1 MAQCRYGLEPAEGNP
16 VDIFLSSWIL
26 IDSSNPQLRLR
37 RQISPMLAAEGG
49 SPGTVNQGKR
59 ICPDNVSWL
68 QLSRLTFLGAR
79 EGEVRLKISR
89 RLGSA
94 MRGTDTPDQGR
105 RTLDQAR
112 TTIWTPPRRTSTL
125 GPCERP
131 KVGLKSCIVPINF
144 PHGEVLSRSRAVTNA
159 AIHIFSFKR
168 DLPAP
173 LKDRSAY
180 SQGSYHPLCPP
191 ACVSVSTFPAMVC
204 LIFSKES
211 DHKPRS

>member
-1 MAQCRYGLEPAEGNP
+1 MG
-16 VDIFLSSWIL
+16 IFFSSWIL

-37 RQISPMLAAEGG
+37 RQVSPMLAAEGG

-94 MRGTDTPDQGR
+94 MRGTGTPDQGR

-112 TTIWTPPRRTSTL
+112 TTIWTPPRRTSTFGTL
-125 GPCERP
+125 RAPQGWSEVVHCSHQFPTWRSSFSIARCHQCGNSHFLFPARLAGAVERP
-131 KVGLKSCIVPINF
+131 VRVHPRFIP
-144 PHGEVLSRSRAVTNA
+144 PT
-159 AIHIFSFKR
+159 
-168 DLPAP
+168 LPACMCFRLNIP
-173 LKDRSAY
+173 SHGLFDFLE
-180 SQGSYHPLCPP
+180 G
-191 ACVSVSTFPAMVC
+191 V
-204 LIFSKES
+204 
-211 DHKPRS
+211 